1 MVLGREISEHRDYID
16 TVAETIDVEVLGLIQ
31 HAYDIAKNVID
42 TNMGKLSA
50 LASHLVEH
58 ETIEGDELK
67 ELLDQAP
74 AVSVN

>member
-1 MVLGREISEHRDYID
+1 MLVQK
-16 TVAETIDVEVLGLIQ
+16 VIQ
-31 HAYDIAKNVID
+31 EPTNKNVID

>member
-1 MVLGREISEHRDYID
+1 
-16 TVAETIDVEVLGLIQ
+16 
-31 HAYDIAKNVID
+31 
-42 TNMGKLSA
+42 MGKLSA